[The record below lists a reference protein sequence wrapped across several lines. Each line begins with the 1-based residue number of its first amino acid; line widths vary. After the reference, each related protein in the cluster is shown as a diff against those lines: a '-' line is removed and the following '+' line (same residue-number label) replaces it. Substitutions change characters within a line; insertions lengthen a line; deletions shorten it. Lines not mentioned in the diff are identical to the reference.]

1 MIWVWHD
8 DSIVAQQHLSIGT
21 MVMRYTRKMFRDNKF
36 KRQMNAV
43 LKHQD
48 EALKSIL
55 FPSAD
60 MGNTTIAETEA
71 LLRSL
76 GHTPKPLQGRPS
88 VPQAKKVMMV
98 PAWEELCE
106 EAERHVGTDCA
117 LESIFTEEELRDND
131 LAIRQLRG
139 EFDAI
144 HRLDTMDV
152 GISAFAGIVGAAVD
166 ILLVGIPKKSADGLK
181 AGPLADYIRDYF
193 DKRFP
198 KSEMEK
204 LANSK
209 VSKVPFDAQDNRNT
223 TVWVEGLSAYYHR
236 LLQLGHDPILGFVF
250 GVADILSGRMTTID
264 KTGKIASQV
273 MENYAERKES
283 NIFAALAKQILHFKS
298 DVTTSMGLPVP
309 LMSLF
314 NLLQFGSIGEEEQT
328 IAEIVQGMYYE
339 GYDFIHFCFFSVPTM
354 LVEVIVRLGYAI
366 KRVKEGHAV
375 KDSIPFSLN
384 RDKNP
389 KLASML
395 FIGHAGA
402 AAANAGKIC
411 FSQDPVAINYPQWLA
426 FAKYSYS
433 QLKWA
438 LLEKPAL
445 RDAYVHGRIND
456 ELNVVFAEA
465 NSTFDR
471 FAKEYAVIFH

>member
-1 MIWVWHD
+1 M
-8 DSIVAQQHLSIGT
+8 S
-21 MVMRYTRKMFRDNKF
+21 KF
-36 KRQMNAV
+36 KYSRDEQQINSV
-43 LKHQD
+43 LKHQ
-48 EALKSIL
+48 EQMLTKIS
-55 FPSAD
+55 FPSA
-60 MGNTTIAETEA
+60 TECDA
-71 LLRSL
+71 ANAKLEAMLRRLGYAPESL
-76 GHTPKPLQGRPS
+76 KGQPP
-88 VPQAKKVMMV
+88 VPQAKKVMVV
-98 PAWEELCE
+98 PTWEELCK

-117 LESIFTEEELRDND
+117 LESIFTEEELQDNN

-144 HRLDTMDV
+144 HRLDAMDV
-152 GISAFAGIVGAAVD
+152 VLSAFAGIVGAAVD
-166 ILLVGIPKKSADGLK
+166 ILLVGVPKKSADGLK

-193 DKRFP
+193 NKRFP
-198 KSEMEK
+198 ESEMEK

-264 KTGKIASQV
+264 KAGKIVSQV
-273 MENYAERKES
+273 MENYADRKES

-298 DVTTSMGLPVP
+298 DVTTSMGLPAP
-309 LMSLF
+309 LMGLF

-339 GYDFIHFCFFSVPTM
+339 GYDFIHFCSMSIPAM

-366 KRVKEGHAV
+366 KRIKEGHAL

-384 RDKNP
+384 REKNP
-389 KLASML
+389 KLATML

-402 AAANAGKIC
+402 TAANTGKIC

-445 RDAYVHGRIND
+445 RDAYVRGRIND
-456 ELNVVFAEA
+456 ELHAVFAEA
-465 NSTFDR
+465 NATFDR
-471 FAKEYAVIFH
+471 FAKEYAVVFH